1 MVRLRDHGLHL
12 LLMGLV
18 QGVVFAAIWRTAD
31 LQGDVSLPIRLV
43 VDLLA
48 GIPLLV
54 YATEQV
60 PGLTTR
66 PRALIVATLTAIG
79 VALQEYTHWVFDST
93 TWGSWFPQGLF
104 PTMLLL
110 FVSVHWWVHWRR
122 ANPSHH
128 AYRDLFDTTW
138 RNAIL
143 CGLGVGLTGLF
154 WGVLFAG
161 AQLFKLIGIDALQD
175 LIEQSWFA
183 IPASTTVFACV
194 VTLGL
199 QREDMII
206 SLRKLLLGLLKWFL
220 PLVLLIATVWAV
232 CLPFTGVSTLFKS
245 ASAAWTMLATVAL
258 SVLFANAAFQD
269 GSQERPYPRVP
280 GLILSWMWLA
290 LIPVAAIAIWALSLR
305 IGQYQWTAER
315 AWGFLVAL
323 IALGYAIGY
332 SISLWPLRRNA
343 DSHWMPGIAGTNRVM
358 SVLMVIG
365 IVVLASPLGDAFRLQ
380 ASSQTARTL
389 AMPSASAGKPLP
401 LDLGFVSGTG
411 RWGERAATRLQSATA
426 SDPSVDRSIRTLLPA
441 QLATIRERRKPP
453 AKMTKGAPQLVS
465 VNPSMQQAQLWA
477 WLQGQTGTD
486 NMEHRKLQACWS
498 AQPCRVYWLDL
509 NRDGVAEALLFEG
522 ALQTMPAVYTW
533 EHDEAKYLGSLS
545 VPVRAGG
552 SSVPL
557 LPLLEAGK
565 VELVP
570 NPWQR
575 VKANDLEF
583 ELN

>member
-1 MVRLRDHGLHL
+1 MIRLRDHGLHL
-12 LLMGLV
+12 LAMGLV
-18 QGVVFAAIWRTAD
+18 QGVVFAAIWRAAD
-31 LQGDVSLPIRLV
+31 LQGDVSLPIRLL

-60 PGLTTR
+60 PGLTAR
-66 PRALIVATLTAIG
+66 PRVAIVAMLTALG

-104 PTMLLL
+104 PTLILL
-110 FVSVHWWVHWRR
+110 FIAVHWWVHWRR

-199 QREDMII
+199 QREEMII

-232 CLPFTGVSTLFKS
+232 CLPFTGVDTLFKS
-245 ASAAWTMLATVAL
+245 ASAAWTMLVTVAL

-269 GSQERPYPRVP
+269 GAQQRPYPRVF
-280 GLILSWMWLA
+280 GVALSWMWLA

-305 IGQYQWTAER
+305 VGQYQWTAER

-332 SISLWPLRRNA
+332 SVSLWPLRRDTDA
-343 DSHWMPGIAGTNRVM
+343 DWMPSIAATNRIM
-358 SVLMVIG
+358 AVLMVLG

-380 ASSQTARTL
+380 ASSQMKRTMAL
-389 AMPSASAGKPLP
+389 KSPPPGKGLP

-411 RWGERAATRLQSATA
+411 RWGERAAVRLQSETA
-426 SDPSVDRSIRTLLPA
+426 ADPDIDRSIKSLLPA
-441 QLATIRERRKPP
+441 QLATIRERRKAPV
-453 AKMTKGAPQLVS
+453 KMTKGVPPLVS
-465 VNPSMQQAQLWA
+465 VNPSAQQTQLWA
-477 WLQGQTGTD
+477 WLQQQIKVTKD
-486 NMEHRKLQACWS
+486 EQRKVQACWS

-509 NRDGVAEALLFEG
+509 NADGAAEALLFEG
-522 ALQTMPAVYTW
+522 ELQTMPAVYTW
-533 EHDEAKYLGSLS
+533 QNDDAKYLGTLS
-545 VPVRAGG
+545 VPMGAGG

-570 NPWQR
+570 DPWKK
-575 VKANDLEF
+575 VKAGGLEF